1 MKYYASAINKLLG
14 IEVKFMSEQTIQ
26 SLGNV
31 LRECRR
37 IQNLTQD
44 EVAEITG
51 ISKRHIANIEKGV
64 ANASF
69 EIVTILAK
77 KLNFSIDNIIFSE
90 IISDKDI
97 ITNRISVKLMI
108 CTKEQKN
115 FILNTIDSMIDEIS
129 KINS

>member
-1 MKYYASAINKLLG
+1 
-14 IEVKFMSEQTIQ
+14 MSEQTIK

-77 KLNFSIDNIIFSE
+77 KTKFF
-90 IISDKDI
+90 
-97 ITNRISVKLMI
+97 NR
-108 CTKEQKN
+108 
-115 FILNTIDSMIDEIS
+115 
-129 KINS
+129 